1 MSKYLNSKSII
12 EEWEG
17 GTLEGGQVWLP
28 EEEGDFGWR
37 GGGIYCIDLG
47 LCYQQICLLV
57 CSVTDFNLFTF
68 GCTFII
74 WHISGPGRD
83 LWFSKL

>member
-1 MSKYLNSKSII
+1 MGRGNL
-12 EEWEG
+12 G
-17 GTLEGGQVWLP
+17 RRAGLAAG
-28 EEEGDFGWR
+28 R
-37 GGGIYCIDLG
+37 GGGFWVEGRGDLLYRFGIMLPTNLFVG
-47 LCYQQICLLV
+47 LLT
-57 CSVTDFNLFTF
+57 VTDFNLFTF